1 MMQLSTL
8 IHCNT
13 NICAKWRFFEWMK
26 TKEICSYPLSFQFY
40 LFFTSLLPFSNNEY
54 VYVISKIGAAAG
66 VINIVMMSVFL
77 YFQSKKTGHLL
88 N

>member
-1 MMQLSTL
+1 MDENKRNML
-8 IHCNT
+8 
-13 NICAKWRFFEWMK
+13 
-26 TKEICSYPLSFQFY
+26 LSFIISI
-40 LFFTSLLPFSNNEY
+40 LFIFASLLPFSNNEY
-54 VYVISKIGAAAG
+54 VYVIFKIGAAAG

>member
-1 MMQLSTL
+1 MDENKRNM
-8 IHCNT
+8 
-13 NICAKWRFFEWMK
+13 F
-26 TKEICSYPLSFQFY
+26 LSFIISI
-40 LFFTSLLPFSNNEY
+40 LFIFASLLPFSNNEY
-54 VYVISKIGAAAG
+54 VYVISKISAAAG

>member
-1 MMQLSTL
+1 MDENKRNML
-8 IHCNT
+8 
-13 NICAKWRFFEWMK
+13 
-26 TKEICSYPLSFQFY
+26 LSFIISI
-40 LFFTSLLPFSNNEY
+40 LFIFTSLLPVSNNEY

>member
-1 MMQLSTL
+1 MNENKRNML
-8 IHCNT
+8 
-13 NICAKWRFFEWMK
+13 
-26 TKEICSYPLSFQFY
+26 LSFIISS
-40 LFFTSLLPFSNNEY
+40 LFIFVSLLPFSSNEY

-77 YFQSKKTGHLL
+77 YFQIKKTGHLL

>member
-1 MMQLSTL
+1 MDENKRNML
-8 IHCNT
+8 
-13 NICAKWRFFEWMK
+13 
-26 TKEICSYPLSFQFY
+26 LSFIISI
-40 LFFTSLLPFSNNEY
+40 LFIFVSLLPFSSNEY

-77 YFQSKKTGHLL
+77 YFQIKKTGHLL

>member
-1 MMQLSTL
+1 MNGNKRNML
-8 IHCNT
+8 
-13 NICAKWRFFEWMK
+13 
-26 TKEICSYPLSFQFY
+26 LSFFISTFFIFLS
-40 LFFTSLLPFSNNEY
+40 LFPFSGNEN

-77 YFQSKKTGHLL
+77 YFQSKKMRHLL

>member
-1 MMQLSTL
+1 MGENKRNML
-8 IHCNT
+8 
-13 NICAKWRFFEWMK
+13 
-26 TKEICSYPLSFQFY
+26 LSFIISI
-40 LFFTSLLPFSNNEY
+40 LFIFASLLPFNNNEY

-77 YFQSKKTGHLL
+77 YFQSKKTGHLV

>member
-1 MMQLSTL
+1 MNGNKRNML
-8 IHCNT
+8 
-13 NICAKWRFFEWMK
+13 
-26 TKEICSYPLSFQFY
+26 LSFCIST
-40 LFFTSLLPFSNNEY
+40 FFIFLSLLPFISNEY

-66 VINIVMMSVFL
+66 VINIVMMSIFL

>member
-1 MMQLSTL
+1 MNENKRNML
-8 IHCNT
+8 
-13 NICAKWRFFEWMK
+13 
-26 TKEICSYPLSFQFY
+26 LSFIISI
-40 LFFTSLLPFSNNEY
+40 LFIFASLLPFSNNEY
-54 VYVISKIGAAAG
+54 VYVISKIGAVAG

>member
-1 MMQLSTL
+1 MNENNRNML
-8 IHCNT
+8 
-13 NICAKWRFFEWMK
+13 
-26 TKEICSYPLSFQFY
+26 LSFIISI
-40 LFFTSLLPFSNNEY
+40 LFIFVSLLPFSSNEY

-77 YFQSKKTGHLL
+77 YFQIKKTGHLL